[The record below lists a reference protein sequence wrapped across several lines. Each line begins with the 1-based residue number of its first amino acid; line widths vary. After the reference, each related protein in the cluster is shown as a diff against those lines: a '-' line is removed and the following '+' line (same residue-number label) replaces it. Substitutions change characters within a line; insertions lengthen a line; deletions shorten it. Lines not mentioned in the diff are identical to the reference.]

1 MTSCEGA
8 AEKVRRLSALD
19 EVLPSYPFRE
29 RHERTIAASQ
39 DVVWSALLAITTQDL
54 RLSSL
59 LMGIRGLPSR
69 ISGRSNGLRRAS
81 HKPVIEQFIAGGF
94 RKLRDDPPNVL
105 VAGAATQ
112 PCRLAKGEVADVCDL
127 AGFRAFKP
135 AWLCPRGHIVRART
149 DGEREMPVDRD
160 SCLADG
166 CPGGT
171 GLPSLL
177 VGDSSWIGA
186 HPSRDAACGGPPI
199 WPSMNETRSNVP
211 VKFLYNPQS
220 HPAIGGRLLC
230 ACLDRARCD
239 SGPRPGGIHADPAE
253 GRREKPR
260 D

>member
-1 MTSCEGA
+1 M
-8 AEKVRRLSALD
+8 
-19 EVLPSYPFRE
+19 
-29 RHERTIAASQ
+29 
-39 DVVWSALLAITTQDL
+39 
-54 RLSSL
+54 
-59 LMGIRGLPSR
+59 
-69 ISGRSNGLRRAS
+69 RRAS

-105 VAGAATQ
+105 VAGAAMQ
-112 PCRLAKGEVADVCDL
+112 RCRLAKGEVADVCDL

-135 AWLCPRGHIVRART
+135 AWFCPRGHIVRART

-160 SCLADG
+160 SCLTDG

-186 HPSRDAACGGPPI
+186 HPSRDAARGGPPI
-199 WPSMNETRSNVP
+199 WPSMNETRPRVL
-211 VKFLYNPQS
+211 VKFPYRPQS
-220 HPAIGGRLLC
+220 HPAAGGRLLC

-239 SGPRPGGIHADPAE
+239 SGPRPGGIRTDPAE
-253 GRREKPR
+253 GRWEKPR